1 MCRQQPRQ
9 ASLIGHEL
17 RSATQRLRQLGEVRR
32 IRRALESVSKPM
44 VAWLMSSFGF
54 HQWSRSAHFFG
65 PFVRLGESPQGQT
78 GFRNGLL
85 DVGTLRDFRCPRSTG
100 GIGRADWDGGA

>member
-1 MCRQQPRQ
+1 MPIV
-9 ASLIGHEL
+9 SPN
-17 RSATQRLRQLGEVRR
+17 RSS
-32 IRRALESVSKPM
+32 ESVSKPM

-78 GFRNGLL
+78 GFRNGLS
-85 DVGTLRDFRCPRSTG
+85 GTTFCYYL
-100 GIGRADWDGGA
+100 